1 METNEI
7 IALIC
12 LFLLSLIMTIAAHIA
27 YIAEKRQKQRTIKT
41 LLTLELI
48 ETKEYIKGYA
58 AGQNINLEKE
68 YKFFWQNLK
77 RRKKDEP
84 KKDI

>member
-7 IALIC
+7 IYLIC
-12 LFLLSLIMTIAAHIA
+12 FFGLLLIMAIATHIA
-27 YIAEKRQKQRTIKT
+27 YITEKRQKQRTIKT

-58 AGQNINLEKE
+58 DGQNINLEKE

-77 RRKKDEP
+77 RRKKDET
-84 KKDI
+84 KQDI

>member
-12 LFLLSLIMTIAAHIA
+12 FFGLLLIMAIAAHIV
-27 YIAEKRQKQRTIKT
+27 YITEKRQKQSTIKT
-41 LLTLELI
+41 ILMLELT

-77 RRKKDEP
+77 RRKKNER

>member
-7 IALIC
+7 VSLIC
-12 LFLLSLIMTIAAHIA
+12 LFVLLLIMAIAAHIA
-27 YIAEKRQKQRTIKT
+27 YITEKRQKQRTIKT
-41 LLTLELI
+41 LLMLELI
-48 ETKEYIKGYA
+48 ETREYIKGYA
-58 AGQNINLEKE
+58 AGQNINLEKN

-84 KKDI
+84 KKNI